1 MVYPLYAR
9 QWHLTSTVTTSIF
22 AIYPI
27 TVVGVLLLFGNL
39 SDYIGRRAVMLLGVL
54 ASLIGVLCFATAGS
68 VSALL
73 VGRWSMGLG
82 VGLSASPS
90 AAAMVEFSDPLRR
103 DRTGGAITI
112 AQSLGLAAAF
122 VLGGACIK
130 YLLDPLHS
138 TFWILSG
145 VLVAVL
151 LAVHFLPIHTSAEA
165 SGPWRIQIPRVTGE
179 LRKTFVV
186 SALSMSTAYA
196 LGAITLSLGAQIASD
211 LIRSRDFLINGLSLS
226 LFAIVSGGF
235 AIIGK
240 DVRPRSAITVGGIG
254 SVLSM
259 GLLLISSLLHSLPAF
274 IAATAAAG
282 FGYSFLVL
290 GGFNELN
297 AKAAGHHRAAAISTA
312 LVLAYLAQSFS
323 AILLGVVATK
333 TSLGTAICLGFI
345 GICTLTAFAITFN
358 IMREP

>member
-73 VGRWSMGLG
+73 VGRWFMGLG

-122 VLGGACIK
+122 GLGGACIK
-130 YLLDPLHS
+130 YLVDPLHS

-165 SGPWRIQIPRVTGE
+165 SGPWRVQIPRVTGE

-196 LGAITLSLGAQIASD
+196 LGAITLSLRRTD
-211 LIRSRDFLINGLSLS
+211 C
-226 LFAIVSGGF
+226 
-235 AIIGK
+235 
-240 DVRPRSAITVGGIG
+240 
-254 SVLSM
+254 
-259 GLLLISSLLHSLPAF
+259 
-274 IAATAAAG
+274 
-282 FGYSFLVL
+282 
-290 GGFNELN
+290 E
-297 AKAAGHHRAAAISTA
+297 
-312 LVLAYLAQSFS
+312 
-323 AILLGVVATK
+323 
-333 TSLGTAICLGFI
+333 
-345 GICTLTAFAITFN
+345 
-358 IMREP
+358 